1 MNITLKETLIQIAT
15 RIPPGDSWQLIKDG
29 ENSTVYKSLTDTLQ
43 AYFEST
49 GFKGEY
55 RLAPLSGKIYI
66 ISQEEV
72 EVPVEQPKTYSF
84 YGDVFRQGI

>member
-1 MNITLKETLIQIAT
+1 
-15 RIPPGDSWQLIKDG
+15 LIKDG

-55 RLAPLSGKIYI
+55 RLAPLNGKIYI

>member
-1 MNITLKETLIQIAT
+1 MKTTLKETSIQIAQ
-15 RIPPGDSWQLIKDG
+15 RIPPGDSWRLIKDG

-55 RLAPLSGKIYI
+55 RLSPLDGKIYI

-72 EVPVEQPKTYSF
+72 EVPVEQPKVYSF
-84 YGDVFRQGI
+84 YGDNFRQGI